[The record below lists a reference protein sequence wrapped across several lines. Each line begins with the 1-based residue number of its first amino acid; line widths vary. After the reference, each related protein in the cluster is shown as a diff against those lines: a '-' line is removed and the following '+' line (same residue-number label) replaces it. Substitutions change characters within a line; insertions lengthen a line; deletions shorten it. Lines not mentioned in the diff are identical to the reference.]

1 MNEHAAILTE
11 IRSLSAH
18 DGPGLRTTLF
28 FKGCSLKCV
37 WCHNPETILS
47 TPELEWDVKSCIGC
61 RICEANCP
69 EKAIAFTEP
78 PSYIV
83 DKNKC
88 NACGICV
95 ETCPSK
101 ALKIIGI
108 SYTVVQLFDR
118 IHRDEKFI
126 KRSNGGITFSGG
138 EPALRFPIIA
148 ELAKKLKAFDY
159 HLALDTC
166 GAAPAKAYET
176 LVPLMD
182 LILFDLK
189 EMNDEKHSRFTGAS
203 NVLVHENLSLI
214 LSLIQQNNLKT
225 EIWIRTPLI
234 PMMTDTDENILVIGK
249 YLSEINSVQKWELC
263 TFNNLCIAKYRKL
276 GRKWDL
282 VQNELL
288 TKDHAAN
295 LLDCAKLSAPKIS
308 SITLSGLTK
317 TSNTDLTNNGCTK
330 DQ

>member
-1 MNEHAAILTE
+1 MNEYTAILTE

-28 FKGCSLKCV
+28 FKGCSLKCK

-47 TPELEWDVKSCIGC
+47 TPELEWDDKSCIGC

-69 EKAIAFTEP
+69 GKAIAFTELQ
-78 PSYIV
+78 SYIV
-83 DKNKC
+83 NKDKC
-88 NACGICV
+88 TVCGICV

-108 SYTVVQLFDR
+108 SYTVDQLFDR

-138 EPALRFPIIA
+138 EPALRFLFIA
-148 ELAKKLKAFDY
+148 ELAQKLKAFDY

-182 LILFDLK
+182 LILFDIK
-189 EMNDEKHSRFTGAS
+189 EMNDEKFSQFTGAS
-203 NVLVHENLSLI
+203 NTLVHENLSLI

-225 EIWIRTPLI
+225 EIWIRSPVI
-234 PMMTDTDENILVIGK
+234 PEMTDTEENIHAIGK
-249 YLSEINSVQKWELC
+249 YLSNIISVQKWELC
-263 TFNNLCIAKYRKL
+263 TFNNLCIDKYRKL

-282 VQNELL
+282 EHTELL

-295 LLDCAKLSAPKIS
+295 LLDRAKLSAPKIS

-317 TSNTDLTNNGCTK
+317 TADTD
-330 DQ
+330 

>member
-1 MNEHAAILTE
+1 MNEQTTILTE

-28 FKGCSLKCV
+28 FKGCSLKCR

-47 TPELEWDVKSCIGC
+47 APELVWDDKSCIGC
-61 RICEANCP
+61 RICEANCS

-78 PSYIV
+78 QSYIV

-88 NACGICV
+88 TVCGICV

-101 ALKIIGI
+101 ALNICGI
-108 SYTVVQLFDR
+108 SYSVDQLFDR

-148 ELAKKLKAFDY
+148 ELALKLKALDY

-166 GAAPAKAYET
+166 GVAPAKAYET
-176 LVPLMD
+176 LVPLMN
-182 LILFDLK
+182 LILYDIK
-189 EMNDEKHSRFTGAS
+189 EMNDEKHCQFTGAS

-214 LSLIQQNNLKT
+214 CSLIQQNNLKT

-234 PMMTDTDENILVIGK
+234 PEMTDTEENIQAIGK
-249 YLSEINSVQKWELC
+249 YLSKINSVQKWELC

-282 VQNELL
+282 EHTSLL
-288 TKDHAAN
+288 TKYHAAN
-295 LLDCAKLSAPKIS
+295 LLDHSKLWAPKIP

-317 TSNTDLTNNGCTK
+317 TNKPD
-330 DQ
+330 